1 MKEIKGKILLMI
13 AVGVCLLS
21 LVGMIFALNWKK
33 ETGQGTFSPPP
44 FEKDARTGTPVVSD
58 NPSWGEIDAKVFK
71 VSVCG
76 EFVVENQTADVWMT
90 NPESNEIW
98 LKLRV
103 LDKNNAILGE
113 TGLIKPGEYVQKIHF
128 DTVPENGDTIN
139 LKIMG
144 YEPETY
150 YSAGSVLLN
159 TSVKE

>member
-1 MKEIKGKILLMI
+1 MVV
-13 AVGVCLLS
+13 VGVCLFS
-21 LVGMIFALNWKK
+21 LAGMIFALSLKK
-33 ETGQGTFSPPP
+33 ETGQGTFNPPP
-44 FEKDARTGTPVVSD
+44 FEKDAMVGTPVVSD

-71 VSVCG
+71 VFICG
-76 EFVVENQTADVWMT
+76 ELVFENRTADVWMT
-90 NPESNEIW
+90 NSESNEVW

-103 LDKNNAILGE
+103 LDKNDVILGE

-128 DTVPENGDTIN
+128 NIVPEDGDVVK

-159 TSVKE
+159 TNVKK